1 MSQQQ
6 STRTA
11 AGGAQGS
18 ALSHGARW
26 PREEAR
32 WVLEKAALE
41 LRDAQLSY
49 FTARHRLGAAVQA
62 GVLSARAVLGH
73 SGDDQSESD
82 LEALMSAADL
92 LALEGAWR
100 AEALSMTHPQR
111 IDEQEAADAV
121 KWAMEVHIAAKLYV
135 MGAGG

>member
-1 MSQQQ
+1 MSHGQ
-6 STRTA
+6 TRAA

-18 ALSHGARW
+18 ELSQSARY
-26 PREEAR
+26 PREQAQGMLDR
-32 WVLEKAALE
+32 AAAE
-41 LRDAQLSY
+41 LKDAQLSL
-49 FTARHRLGAAVQA
+49 FTARHRLGAAVSA

-73 SGDDQSESD
+73 SGVDQGEGD

-92 LALEGAWR
+92 LALNGAWR
-100 AEALSMTHPQR
+100 AEALSLTHPQR

-121 KWAMEVHIAAKLYV
+121 KWALEIHIGAKLFV